1 MYKLIACDLDETL
14 LDSDHKIPARVREAI
29 AAAGEL
35 GVKFVPATGR
45 PYGTVTDV
53 LEELGLNGADDE
65 YVISFNGGALT
76 RNSDPEPLRKSE
88 LDFEVAERLWRYG
101 IEHDLCIHLY
111 TLDPVYL
118 WNYYDWERV
127 YIQGRMNIVET
138 HEPTLD
144 FLRGTPLTKILF
156 ADTDLDNLREREAEL
171 AAAGVTRDLDVVY
184 SSNRY
189 LEFNPHGV
197 NKGAGLAALAELLG
211 IDVAETIAIGDN
223 TNDLAMI
230 RAAGLGCAVANASDD
245 AKAAADYVCADDNNA
260 GGVAEVIEK
269 FILGR

>member
-14 LDSDHKIPARVREAI
+14 LDSDHKIPARVRDAI
-29 AAAGEL
+29 TAAGKK

-53 LEELGLNGADDE
+53 LEELGLDGRDDE

-88 LDFEVAERLWRYG
+88 LPFEVAERLWRFG
-101 IEHDLCIHLY
+101 IEHELCIHLY
-111 TLDPVYL
+111 TLDPVYV
-118 WNYYDWERV
+118 WNYYDWEHV
-127 YIQGRMNIVET
+127 YIEGRMNIVET

-156 ADTDLDNLREREAEL
+156 ADTDLDRLRAYEDEL
-171 AAAGVTRDLDVVY
+171 ARAGATEGLDVVY

-211 IDVAETIAIGDN
+211 IEVADTIAIGDN

-245 AKAAADYVCADDNNA
+245 AVDAADYVCADDNNA

-269 FILGR
+269 FVL

>member
-1 MYKLIACDLDETL
+1 M
-14 LDSDHKIPARVREAI
+14 
-29 AAAGEL
+29 
-35 GVKFVPATGR
+35 
-45 PYGTVTDV
+45 TDV
-53 LEELGLNGADDE
+53 LEELGLNGADVE

-245 AKAAADYVCADDNNA
+245 AKAAADYVCSDDNNA